1 MTQKLLTTEQIAEI
15 RAYARDYMYRT
26 ARDFVP
32 PAQENNYGPGV
43 ENSFPWLLPEYRWRH
58 TLQVA
63 RYAVDIA
70 RHEGLDASVMEA
82 AALFHDVAYFSS
94 DWSEHA
100 LTGSR
105 IAKKYLG
112 GQGLDLGQADLVA
125 GIVMDHAGRKPPGY
139 LDTRPITS
147 KVLIEAD
154 FLDKVGPN
162 GVLAWAL
169 NCGSA
174 GRTQVECLDGV
185 YYHQIRRA
193 EDTFPRLWTDRAREL
208 AQEKLGMV
216 KAFIKMLEEEVIR
229 DV

>member
-1 MTQKLLTTEQIAEI
+1 MILASITSEQIAGI
-15 RAYARDYMYRT
+15 RAYAREYMYRT
-26 ARDFVP
+26 AEGFVA
-32 PAQENNYGPGV
+32 PAQENGYGPGV

-70 RHEGLDASVMEA
+70 RHEGLDVSEVEA

-94 DWSEHA
+94 AWSEHA
-100 LTGSR
+100 LAGSKVAR
-105 IAKKYLG
+105 EYLEG
-112 GQGLDLGQADLVA
+112 LGLDLNLIERVA
-125 GIVMDHAGRKPPGY
+125 GIVMDHAGKKTPGY
-139 LDTRPITS
+139 LDNRPITS

-193 EDTFPRLWTDRAREL
+193 EQTIPRLWTARAREL
-208 AQEKLGMV
+208 AQEKLDLV
-216 KAFIKMLEEEVIR
+216 KGFIQMLEEEVIR